1 MSMNFETTLNGR
13 TFRGTVNVNEALEAL
28 KGHSWPQIYKKD
40 GTKYSPSYQKRLQNT
55 REYFIIM
62 TIIEERKRQMEQR
75 IIEKII
81 KGRQTKKEHQKEQN
95 IYDFFTIFNERE
107 N

>member
-1 MSMNFETTLNGR
+1 MSITFQTTLNGR
-13 TFRGTVNVNEALEAL
+13 TFRGTVNVND
-28 KGHSWPQIYKKD
+28 KQIYKQD
-40 GTKYSPSYQKRLQNT
+40 GTKYSPQYQKRLQNT

-62 TIIEERKRQMEQR
+62 TIIEERKRQMEQT
-75 IIEKII
+75 ILEKII

>member
-1 MSMNFETTLNGR
+1 MSINFETTLNNK
-13 TFRGTVNVNEALEAL
+13 TFRGTVNVNDALEAL
-28 KGHSWPQIYKKD
+28 KGNKLPQIYKQD
-40 GTKYSPSYQKRLQNT
+40 GTKYSPQYQKRLQNT

-81 KGRQTKKEHQKEQN
+81 KGR
-95 IYDFFTIFNERE
+95 
-107 N
+107 

>member
-1 MSMNFETTLNGR
+1 MATEVENSE
-13 TFRGTVNVNEALEAL
+13 E
-28 KGHSWPQIYKKD
+28 KKEL
-40 GTKYSPSYQKRLQNT
+40 TPEQKELQ
-55 REYFIIM
+55 
-62 TIIEERKRQMEQR
+62 
-75 IIEKII
+75 EKII

>member
-1 MSMNFETTLNGR
+1 
-13 TFRGTVNVNEALEAL
+13 
-28 KGHSWPQIYKKD
+28 
-40 GTKYSPSYQKRLQNT
+40 
-55 REYFIIM
+55 
-62 TIIEERKRQMEQR
+62 MEQR

-107 N
+107 DQETNIYNFFQQIYDIQNEPTIIEYEN